1 MEFLDEPFSSGGSP
15 PRRRRPPPP
24 GGRPPPP
31 DRHQQI
37 LVRRAIAAGVGILI
51 LILLVLGVRGCLNA
65 RKERAYENYVSDL
78 SSIAAETQNLS
89 QQFFSRLEDPGN
101 LSPLQFE
108 AEIKA
113 DRGAAEGLL
122 DRAEGLDAPDDLS
135 EAQDLNVLSYELR
148 RDGLA
153 VISDRIASAL
163 GDEGSGQAIA
173 QIAREMRTFV
183 ASDVLYARAVAQIE
197 AVLQEE
203 DVAIPENE
211 PIATQFLPNEPNWLD
226 PDVVTD
232 ALGGVSGAGGAAT
245 PGVHG
250 LGLGAVTLLPA
261 GAVLEDGGSTTAA
274 ADGAE
279 LQVEVENQGESE
291 ETDVTVS
298 YEATDGESASG
309 EDTVDSI
316 QPGEVATVT
325 IPIDPAP
332 SAGTY
337 ELTVTAE
344 PVPGEEIED
353 NNSLTASVT
362 FE

>member
-1 MEFLDEPFSSGGSP
+1 V
-15 PRRRRPPPP
+15 
-24 GGRPPPP
+24 
-31 DRHQQI
+31 
-37 LVRRAIAAGVGILI
+37 VRRAIAAGVGILV

-65 RKERAYENYVSDL
+65 RQERAYENYVSDL

-89 QQFFSRLEDPGN
+89 QQFFSRLEDPGD

-135 EAQDLNVLSYELR
+135 EAQELIVLSYELR

-163 GDEGSGQAIA
+163 GDEGSGQAIS

-183 ASDVLYARAVAQIE
+183 ASDVLYARAVAQIQ
-197 AVLQEE
+197 AVLEE
-203 DVAIPENE
+203 EEIAIPEAE

-226 PDVVTD
+226 PDEATD
-232 ALGGVSGAGGAAT
+232 ALGGVSGGGPAA

-250 LGLGAVTLLPA
+250 LGLGAVTLLPT
-261 GAVLEDGGSTTAA
+261 GASVTDGASVTAA

-279 LQVEVENQGESE
+279 LEVEVENQGESE
-291 ETDVTVS
+291 EADVTVS
-298 YEATDGESASG
+298 YELTDGESASG
-309 EDTVDSI
+309 EEQIDTI
-316 QPGEVATVT
+316 AAGEIAPVT
-325 IPIDPAP
+325 LPIDPAP
-332 SAGTY
+332 SPGTY

-353 NNSLTASVT
+353 NNTYTATVT

>member
-1 MEFLDEPFSSGGSP
+1 M
-15 PRRRRPPPP
+15 
-24 GGRPPPP
+24 
-31 DRHQQI
+31 
-37 LVRRAIAAGVGILI
+37 VRRAIAAGVGVLI

-89 QQFFSRLEDPGN
+89 QQFFSRLQDPGN

-135 EAQDLNVLSYELR
+135 EAQDLIVLSYELR

-197 AVLQEE
+197 AVLQDE
-203 DVAIPENE
+203 DIAIPQGE

-226 PDVVTD
+226 PDVAAD
-232 ALGGVSGAGGAAT
+232 ALGGVSGAGAAT

-250 LGLGAVTLLPA
+250 LGLGAATLLPT
-261 GAVLEDGGSTTAA
+261 GASITDGGSATAGA
-274 ADGAE
+274 EGAE
-279 LQVEVENQGESE
+279 LEVEVENQGESE
-291 ETDVTVS
+291 ESDVTVS
-298 YEATDGESASG
+298 YELTDGESSSG
-309 EDTVDSI
+309 EEQIDTI
-316 QPGEVATVT
+316 APGEIASVT
-325 IPIDPAP
+325 LPVDPEP
-332 SAGTY
+332 SPGTY

-353 NNSLTASVT
+353 NNTYTASVT

>member
-1 MEFLDEPFSSGGSP
+1 
-15 PRRRRPPPP
+15 
-24 GGRPPPP
+24 
-31 DRHQQI
+31 
-37 LVRRAIAAGVGILI
+37 
-51 LILLVLGVRGCLNA
+51 VRGCLNA

-89 QQFFSRLEDPGN
+89 QQFFNRLEDPGN

-135 EAQDLNVLSYELR
+135 EAQEFIVLSYELR

-183 ASDVLYARAVAQIE
+183 ASDVLYARAVAQID
-197 AVLQEE
+197 AVLEE
-203 DVAIPENE
+203 EEIVVPEGE
-211 PIATQFLPNEPNWLD
+211 EIATQFLPSEPNWLD
-226 PDVVTD
+226 PDEVAG
-232 ALGGVSGAGGAAT
+232 ALGGISGSGGAAA

-250 LGLGAVTLLPA
+250 LGLGAVTLLPT
-261 GAVLEDGGSTTAA
+261 GASITDGGTATAA

-279 LQVEVENQGESE
+279 LEVEVENQGESE
-291 ETDVTVS
+291 ESDVTVS
-298 YEATDGESASG
+298 YELTDGESSSG
-309 EDTVDSI
+309 EEQIDTI
-316 QPGEVATVT
+316 AAGEVATVT
-325 IPIDPAP
+325 LPIDPPP
-332 SAGTY
+332 SPGTY
-337 ELTVTAE
+337 ELAVTAE

-353 NNSLTASVT
+353 NNTYTASVT

>member
-1 MEFLDEPFSSGGSP
+1 VEFLDEPFSSGGSA

-31 DRHQQI
+31 DREQQI
-37 LVRRAIAAGVGILI
+37 VVRRAVAVGVAILI
-51 LILLVLGVRGCLNA
+51 LVLLVLGVRGCLNA
-65 RKERAYENYVSDL
+65 RKERAFENYVSDL

-89 QQFFSRLEDPGN
+89 QQFFGRLEDPGN

-108 AEIKA
+108 AEIQA

-122 DRAEGLDAPDDLS
+122 DRSEGLDAPDELS
-135 EAQDLNVLSYELR
+135 EAQELIVLSYRLR

-153 VISDRIASAL
+153 VIADRIAAAL
-163 GDEGSGQAIA
+163 GDEGSGPAIA
-173 QIAREMRTFV
+173 QIAREMRSFV
-183 ASDVLYARAVAQIE
+183 ASDVLYARAVAVIN
-197 AVLQEE
+197 ATLTEE
-203 DVAIPENE
+203 EIVVPEEE

-226 PDVVTD
+226 PDQVTD
-232 ALGGVSGAGGAAT
+232 ALGGVAGAGGAAT

-250 LGLGAVTLLPA
+250 LGLGAVTLLPTDA
-261 GAVLEDGGSTTAA
+261 SITDGGTATAA

-279 LQVEVENQGESE
+279 LEVEVENQGDSDES
-291 ETDVTVS
+291 DLTVS
-298 YEATDGESASG
+298 YELTDGETSSG
-309 EDTVDSI
+309 EEQIPSLAA
-316 QPGEVATVT
+316 GEIATVNL
-325 IPIDPAP
+325 PIEPTP
-332 SAGTY
+332 SPGTV

-353 NNSLTASVT
+353 NNSYTASVT

>member
-1 MEFLDEPFSSGGSP
+1 M
-15 PRRRRPPPP
+15 
-24 GGRPPPP
+24 
-31 DRHQQI
+31 
-37 LVRRAIAAGVGILI
+37 VRRAIAAGVGILI

-89 QQFFSRLEDPGN
+89 QQFFTRLEDPGD
-101 LSPLQFE
+101 LSSLQFE

-122 DRAEGLDAPDDLS
+122 DRAEGLDTPDELAGAHDLI
-135 EAQDLNVLSYELR
+135 VLSYELR

-153 VISDRIASAL
+153 VISDRIAATL
-163 GDEGSGQAIA
+163 GDEGAQRAIE

-197 AVLQEE
+197 AALQDEE
-203 DVAIPENE
+203 IAIPEGE
-211 PIATQFLPNEPNWLD
+211 PIATQFLPAEPNWLD
-226 PDVVTD
+226 PEVVSD
-232 ALGGVSGAGGAAT
+232 SLGGLAGSGGAAT

-250 LGLGAVTLLPA
+250 LGLGAVTLLPT
-261 GAVLEDGGSTTAA
+261 GAVLDDGAAVTAA

-279 LQVEVENQGESE
+279 LEVEVENQGESE
-291 ETDVTVS
+291 ESDVTVS
-298 YEATDGESASG
+298 YELSDGESSSG
-309 EDTVDSI
+309 EEQIDTI
-316 QPGEVATVT
+316 AAGEIATVSL
-325 IPIDPAP
+325 PIEPAP
-332 SAGTY
+332 SGDA

>member
-1 MEFLDEPFSSGGSP
+1 LEFLDEPFSSGGSA
-15 PRRRRPPPP
+15 PRRRSPPPP

-37 LVRRAIAAGVGILI
+37 VVRRAVAVAAGILI
-51 LILLVLGVRGCLNA
+51 LLLLVLGVRGCLNA
-65 RKERAYENYVSDL
+65 RQERAYENYVSDL

-89 QQFFSRLEDPGN
+89 QQFSDRLADPGN
-101 LSPLQFE
+101 LSDLQFE

-122 DRAEGLDAPDDLS
+122 DRAESLGAPDELA
-135 EAQDLNVLSYELR
+135 EAQDLIVLSYELR

-153 VISDRIASAL
+153 VISDTIASAL

-183 ASDVLYARAVAQIE
+183 ASDVLYARAVAQIQ
-197 AVLQEE
+197 AVLQDQEI
-203 DVAIPENE
+203 VVPEGE
-211 PIATQFLPNEPNWLD
+211 PIATQFLPAEPNWLD
-226 PDVVTD
+226 PEVVTD
-232 ALGGVSGAGGAAT
+232 SLGGISGNGAAT

-250 LGLGAVTLLPA
+250 LGLGAVTLLPT
-261 GAVLEDGGSTTAA
+261 GAALDDGATVTAA

-279 LQVEVENQGESE
+279 VEVEVENQGDSDES
-291 ETDVTVS
+291 DVTVS
-298 YEATDGESASG
+298 YELSDGEPSSG
-309 EDTVDSI
+309 EEQIETI
-316 QPGEVATVT
+316 AAGEIATVN
-325 IPIDPAP
+325 IPIEPTP
-332 SAGTY
+332 SPGTA

-353 NNSLTASVT
+353 NNSLTVSVT